1 MQFLDEFVCISTTG
15 INNYAYSQLIDTTDK
30 SALDVTEYS
39 DEWNEVFELLEYS
52 DDIAKKLAKYAVDNN
67 LTIPKIGFEMI

>member
-1 MQFLDEFVCISTTG
+1 MWRFFNIMQFLDEFVCISTTG

-39 DEWNEVFELLEYS
+39 DEWNEVFEYLNTLMTLQRNLLNMLW
-52 DDIAKKLAKYAVDNN
+52 II
-67 LTIPKIGFEMI
+67 T